1 MTHTRYTD
9 AMLECKLTFILVV
22 LYTVTDTQTIPDAQT
37 RIHRIRRILDMYL
50 VPLQN
55 RDAYLFRFTESDVFS
70 LCICVSKYADSFPIC
85 SIRYTRRFNRDM
97 YLTDA
102 FSMFILL
109 YTQMYSRYVNGTQ
122 MYSPC
127 VSVYLDTQMYS

>member
-1 MTHTRYTD
+1 
-9 AMLECKLTFILVV
+9 MLECKLTFILVV

-109 YTQMYSRYVNGTQ
+109 YTQMYSRYVNGT
-122 MYSPC
+122 
-127 VSVYLDTQMYS
+127 